1 MNIRSLITFLHGRF
15 VHIHTFFHYK
25 MMCGCRLRTCLYY
38 IRQTSYERRLHRSH
52 VSPPVPIWAEFIS
65 TIGTRYAM
73 GDLSHHACPEPR
85 RAAAIICR
93 HILLG
98 ENLHN
103 LIRTRAHE
111 KKSGRFFS
119 RPAIICTV
127 YCWEKCKNC
136 KVRLCLCPLDPSIF
150 HFIWI
155 KHGGKIWQLE
165 LSNRICKK
173 MKMVWKVGIC
183 TDCTM

>member
-1 MNIRSLITFLHGRF
+1 MIYISIKVNIIHIFHMNIRSLITFLHGRF

-73 GDLSHHACPEPR
+73 GDSSHHACPEPR

-111 KKSGRFFS
+111 KNPVDFFRVQPLYALYIAGKNVKIVRCACTCARSTPRFFTS
-119 RPAIICTV
+119 FEQSMV
-127 YCWEKCKNC
+127 EKHRN
-136 KVRLCLCPLDPSIF
+136 
-150 HFIWI
+150 
-155 KHGGKIWQLE
+155 
-165 LSNRICKK
+165 
-173 MKMVWKVGIC
+173 
-183 TDCTM
+183 